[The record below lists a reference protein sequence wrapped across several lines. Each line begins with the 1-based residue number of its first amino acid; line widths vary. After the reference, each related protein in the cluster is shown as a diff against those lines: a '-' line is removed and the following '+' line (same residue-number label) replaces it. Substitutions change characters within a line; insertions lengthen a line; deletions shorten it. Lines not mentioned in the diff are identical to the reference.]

1 MKNGDLNPAGTPKS
15 PESPISAKGPAELAP
30 ESIQDRRSRPARD
43 SLNPGGSSAI
53 LIAVLVAEWII
64 FGIWALAPVVSE
76 WHRYVQPLVWIPDWL
91 WFIGLLPLALVGI
104 ILGIQSRRTGFL
116 VARFGMA
123 AAVLP
128 VIVLGGGVIR
138 REWKPWATTDSA
150 PSGRIVFLNA
160 LMQTREDADG
170 VIDTIESMDP
180 DLVVIVNPGWIAPVW
195 RERVGAGIGTFPGVE
210 SPSTGEP
217 WSIRWVSP
225 ILVAAREKSVA
236 LRTIIRSG
244 GIKAVRIDLPD
255 SLSSSLGASRL
266 VVVDLPSE
274 WRRSRGRIIEELGA
288 AIQSDIDQQG
298 EGVDL
303 ILGDFNLTPRTPALT
318 HLLPGMRD
326 LFVSGGSG
334 WGATWPR
341 ENPLIR
347 IDFALGGSSLGSTSI
362 RTFDPGIGGHRGLV
376 LDIRHDSKAEA
387 SR

>member
-1 MKNGDLNPAGTPKS
+1 MRNGDLDPLGTPTS
-15 PESPISAKGPAELAP
+15 PESPIFAKGPAELAP
-30 ESIQDRRSRPARD
+30 VSPQNRRSRPAND
-43 SLNPGGSSAI
+43 SLNRGGSATI
-53 LIAVLVAEWII
+53 LIAVLAAEWVI
-64 FGIWALAPVVSE
+64 FGIWALAPVISD

-91 WFIGLLPLALVGI
+91 WLIGLLPLALVGI
-104 ILGIQSRRTGFL
+104 IVGMRSKRIGFPT
-116 VARFGMA
+116 ARFGMA
-123 AAVLP
+123 VAVIP
-128 VIVLGGGVIR
+128 VIVLGGGVVR
-138 REWKPWATTDSA
+138 REWKPWAAPDST

-160 LMQTREDADG
+160 LIQTRENANG

-195 RERVGAGIGTFPGVE
+195 RERVRAGIATFPDGETE
-210 SPSTGEP
+210 SIAEP

-236 LRTIIRSG
+236 LRTIIRKG
-244 GIKAVRIDLPD
+244 GIKAVRIDLPE
-255 SLSSSLGASRL
+255 SLSSALGAARL

-288 AIQSDIDQQG
+288 AIQSDIAQQG
-298 EGVDL
+298 GEVDL
-303 ILGDFNLTPRTPALT
+303 ILGDFNLTPRTPALA

-326 LFVSGGSG
+326 LFVSGGVG

-347 IDFALGGSSLGSTSI
+347 IDFALGGASLGSTSI

-376 LDIRHDSKAEA
+376 LDIHRDSKAEA